1 MAAAVTAQRK
11 AWMLDTILDKI
22 VERGGSMQVQIK
34 LLLSKYD
41 DDKSGELDMGE
52 FRNALG
58 DFLHGMD
65 DAEFAALAETFDADG
80 SGAVSIHEFEEA
92 LTKLAKDRE
101 EHGRQTSGGA
111 LTGVKTTHPPRPGTA
126 GGRPAAAAGGGQDPV
141 GGRGQAAGGCD
152 AGGRQQ
158 RGFARGLA
166 RGERDGRDQA
176 RRSTGLQFHRQVTW
190 LNSFIFSAAGTPGL
204 APPRPRSRR

>member
-1 MAAAVTAQRK
+1 MAATVTAQRK

-126 GGRPAAAAGGGQDPV
+126 GAPRKIS
-141 GGRGQAAGGCD
+141 
-152 AGGRQQ
+152 
-158 RGFARGLA
+158 
-166 RGERDGRDQA
+166 DQA
-176 RRSTGLQFHRQVTW
+176 RAAAEDAVVTQFFHQLRLRARTMANVAK
-190 LNSFIFSAAGTPGL
+190 AA
-204 APPRPRSRR
+204 RPRAERE

>member
-126 GGRPAAAAGGGQDPV
+126 GAPV
-141 GGRGQAAGGCD
+141 SYTH
-152 AGGRQQ
+152 
-158 RGFARGLA
+158 LTLPTIY
-166 RGERDGRDQA
+166 
-176 RRSTGLQFHRQVTW
+176 SV
-190 LNSFIFSAAGTPGL
+190 
-204 APPRPRSRR
+204 

>member
-1 MAAAVTAQRK
+1 MAAGVTAQRK

-22 VERGGSMQVQIK
+22 SERGGSMQVQIK

-92 LTKLAKDRE
+92 LTKLARL
-101 EHGRQTSGGA
+101 GRAARRPGAAGLGGA
-111 LTGVKTTHPPRPGTA
+111 GSRASPSSS
-126 GGRPAAAAGGGQDPV
+126 
-141 GGRGQAAGGCD
+141 C
-152 AGGRQQ
+152 
-158 RGFARGLA
+158 
-166 RGERDGRDQA
+166 
-176 RRSTGLQFHRQVTW
+176 
-190 LNSFIFSAAGTPGL
+190 
-204 APPRPRSRR
+204 APT

>member
-1 MAAAVTAQRK
+1 MLRSTRDMAATVTAQRK

-41 DDKSGELDMGE
+41 EDKSGELDMGE

-126 GGRPAAAAGGGQDPV
+126 GAPARSATRRAPRRAVVTQFFHQLRLRARTMANVAKAARPGA
-141 GGRGQAAGGCD
+141 
-152 AGGRQQ
+152 
-158 RGFARGLA
+158 
-166 RGERDGRDQA
+166 ERK
-176 RRSTGLQFHRQVTW
+176 
-190 LNSFIFSAAGTPGL
+190 
-204 APPRPRSRR
+204 